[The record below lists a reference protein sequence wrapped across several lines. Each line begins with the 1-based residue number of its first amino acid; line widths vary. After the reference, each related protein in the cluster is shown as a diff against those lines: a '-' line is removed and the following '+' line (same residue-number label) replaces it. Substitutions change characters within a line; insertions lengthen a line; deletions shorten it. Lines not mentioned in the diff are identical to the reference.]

1 MKNSGA
7 RRWWALGA
15 VSLAVLAVGLDGTVL
30 SVALPTLSKA
40 LKASES
46 DLQWFTSIYLLVL
59 AASMLPVGILG
70 DRYGKKK
77 VLLISLAF
85 FGLGSAASGYS
96 TSVWEFMAA
105 RVLMGIAGAGVI
117 VMAISALTVLFAKE
131 ERPKA
136 VGVWSAANFLS
147 LPLGPILGGW
157 LLTHYWWGWVF
168 LINVPV
174 AVIGLVAGAVL
185 IPESR
190 SLERPSVD
198 LVGVTSSAAGL
209 VALMYGLIEAG
220 QHGWSN
226 VVALLFIFVGLVILV
241 GFFGW
246 ERRLTGQPAGEPLLD
261 LALFDSRSF
270 TWGVILAAF
279 VILSMFGVLFT
290 MPQFFQGVLGTNPI
304 GSGLR
309 LLPMMA
315 GLVMGAIPA
324 AKLASRLGSKVV
336 TTAGFVL
343 LAAGLFIGSTTSA
356 RSSSVFIMC
365 WMALFGLGIG
375 IAIATSS
382 SAALVELTEDRSG
395 VGSAVLQ
402 AVNKTGAPL
411 GAAILGSVLSA
422 GYLAHLNLSGLPA
435 SAAAAVRQSVFG
447 GVAVAQQLHSTALL
461 ASVRSAFASGMDGA
475 LLVSGGIALIGAVL
489 SALFL
494 PQTNVSLQAKHA
506 STSKEEEPVGI

>member
-1 MKNSGA
+1 
-7 RRWWALGA
+7 
-15 VSLAVLAVGLDGTVL
+15 
-30 SVALPTLSKA
+30 
-40 LKASES
+40 
-46 DLQWFTSIYLLVL
+46 
-59 AASMLPVGILG
+59 
-70 DRYGKKK
+70 
-77 VLLISLAF
+77 
-85 FGLGSAASGYS
+85 
-96 TSVWEFMAA
+96 
-105 RVLMGIAGAGVI
+105 
-117 VMAISALTVLFAKE
+117 
-131 ERPKA
+131 
-136 VGVWSAANFLS
+136 
-147 LPLGPILGGW
+147 
-157 LLTHYWWGWVF
+157 
-168 LINVPV
+168 
-174 AVIGLVAGAVL
+174 
-185 IPESR
+185 
-190 SLERPSVD
+190 VD

-461 ASVRSAFASGMDGA
+461 VSVRSAFASGMDGA